1 MLKRKATPI
10 NTEAITIS
18 HLRSLDNRQYKY
30 MIESVEKYREG
41 DKLLERSNKPVGDDK
56 LIDDT
61 VNFIET
67 EGK

>member
-41 DKLLERSNKPVGDDK
+41 DKILERSKKPVGDDK
-56 LIDDT
+56 LMDDAI
-61 VNFIET
+61 NFIET

>member
-10 NTEAITIS
+10 DTEAITIS

-30 MIESVEKYREG
+30 FLQSMEKYREA
-41 DKLLERSNKPVGDDK
+41 DTLLERSKKPVGDDK
-56 LIDDT
+56 LIDDA
-61 VNFIET
+61 VSFIET